1 MIQRIQSI
9 YLFLAVCV
17 LMLLTANP
25 FARILLKTG
34 DVVSLEIFK
43 SSVDPFSGTSG
54 IPLWP
59 LAVLLVTVLALLLL
73 VIFFYRKRVL
83 QVRLCMLTILIM
95 FGFEGMIYLYTKLTI
110 ARFQAENSLFLWP
123 ALIPFIAIIL
133 TYLAMKAIQKDD
145 ALVKSYERLR

>member
-25 FARILLKTG
+25 FAQVLLNTG
-34 DVVSLEIFK
+34 DIITLEVFKQTADPVSGK
-43 SSVDPFSGTSG
+43 MG
-54 IPLWP
+54 ISLWP
-59 LAVLLVTVLALLLL
+59 LAILLIVVLGLLILVLFL
-73 VIFFYRKRVL
+73 YRKRVL

-95 FGFEGMIYLYTKLTI
+95 FGFEAMIYLYTKLTL
-110 ARFQAENSLFLWP
+110 AQFQAEDSLFLWP

-145 ALVKSYERLR
+145 AIVKSYERLR